1 MDGHIHLAPR
11 GEHLDSEINNMRTLT
26 LWLTKSYLEL
36 APYKQ
41 ALVPVVAVN
50 TAVFLGW
57 RLGMLRPLQ
66 KSLYHFMA
74 TNFLHAPAAGR
85 SYTTLTS
92 TFSHMGGLHFL
103 FNNIALWSIGAG
115 FLLQPGF
122 LSAKGKLNGGGDTSD
137 GMMLHHSAE
146 PSLTPHF
153 LAFFA
158 TAGIFSA
165 TASHLVTA
173 VRFRMT
179 AAKLGLDTAKTLVG
193 RIPSLGSSGAVYSAF
208 VMSALAYPDARI
220 SLIFLPMFTL
230 PIGTGV
236 GCMVAADMLG
246 VLRGWKAFDHVAH
259 LGGAAFGYG
268 YWYYGNEVWERARRQ
283 AMAFQSRLRRSN

>member
-1 MDGHIHLAPR
+1 
-11 GEHLDSEINNMRTLT
+11 
-26 LWLTKSYLEL
+26 
-36 APYKQ
+36 
-41 ALVPVVAVN
+41 
-50 TAVFLGW
+50 
-57 RLGMLRPLQ
+57 MLRPLQ
-66 KSLYHFMA
+66 QGLYRFMA
-74 TNFLHAPAAGR
+74 THFLHAPSAGR

-103 FNNIALWSIGAG
+103 FNNIALWSIGAS

-122 LSAKGKLNGGGDTSD
+122 LSSPNSD
-137 GMMLHHSAE
+137 GKLHHSAE

-173 VRFRMT
+173 LRFRLV
-179 AAKLGLDTAKTLVG
+179 ARKLGSDVAKTLVG
-193 RIPSLGSSGAVYSAF
+193 RIPSLGASGAVYSAF

-220 SLIFLPMFTL
+220 SLIFLPMFSF
-230 PIGTGV
+230 PIGAGV
-236 GCMVAADMLG
+236 GCMVAADVLG

-268 YWYYGNEVWERARRQ
+268 YWYYGNEVWERARRE
-283 AMAFQSRLRRSN
+283 AMAIQKRLRRSD